1 MASKGYIANN
11 GAIMDIIKNNRL
23 TEEAKKFITDNRV
36 MAHKLVYLLDVCD
49 SSFEENWYLDQ
60 EKFRSI
66 LSVLFTI
73 PEKDIIIPDDGEDWD
88 NLIDD
93 FESCIDDCL
102 EDVPILNWD
111 DFSYA
116 KYDKQRLIKSYIR
129 YIVENDLLNLV
140 PFLER
145 NPKSFI
151 DYVYEEMK

>member
-1 MASKGYIANN
+1 MASKGCIANN
-11 GAIMDIIKNNRL
+11 GANMDIIKNNRL
-23 TEEAKKFITDNRV
+23 TEEAKKFITANRV

-73 PEKDIIIPDDGEDWD
+73 PEKDIVIPDDGEDWD
-88 NLIDD
+88 NLRED

-102 EDVPILNWD
+102 EDVPIFNWE

-116 KYDKQRLIKSYIR
+116 KYDKQRLIKSYIS
-129 YIVENDLLNLV
+129 YVVENDLLNLV

-145 NPKSFI
+145 NPKNFI

>member
-1 MASKGYIANN
+1 
-11 GAIMDIIKNNRL
+11 MDIIKNNRL
-23 TEEAKKFITDNRV
+23 TEEAKKFITANRV

-49 SSFEENWYLDQ
+49 SSFEENWYLDK
-60 EKFRSI
+60 EKLRNVF
-66 LSVLFTI
+66 SVLFTI
-73 PEKDIIIPDDGEDWD
+73 PEKDVVIPFDDYGEDWQ

-93 FESCIDDCL
+93 FESCLDDCL

-111 DFSYA
+111 DFTRA
-116 KYDKQRLIKSYIR
+116 KYKQRLIKSYIS